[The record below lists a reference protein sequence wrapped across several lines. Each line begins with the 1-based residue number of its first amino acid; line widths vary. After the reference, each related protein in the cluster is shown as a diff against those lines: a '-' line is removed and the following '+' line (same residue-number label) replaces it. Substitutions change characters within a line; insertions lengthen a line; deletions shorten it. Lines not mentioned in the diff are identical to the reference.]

1 MSPRPGSLGGPPSQM
16 PGQPQQQQP
25 PLGIGMGRG
34 ASSSGLTTP
43 GIPGVPS
50 SNPSLMQN
58 LTGPPFTQ
66 EENNEALLNS
76 YIYEHLLKSGFYQAA
91 RALLKEAPSL
101 RLSMDPRE
109 ESSPD
114 QNNEPN
120 PHVQQQRR
128 AAALKRSHSGI
139 DPHMNASPN
148 DKANGKSPASNTN
161 SPRIDH
167 NDLPAANVPLK
178 GHADTGFLRGW
189 WAVFWDIYAA
199 RSSMATPSPHANAYL
214 ESQVS
219 PLSLFLLTRSVTKVE
234 CLRCRANSIR
244 LCRRDS
250 K

>member
-1 MSPRPGSLGGPPSQM
+1 MIPYRDPSQPQPMPVAMSPRPGSLGGPPNQM
-16 PGQPQQQQP
+16 LGQPQQPMPQQQQP
-25 PLGIGMGRG
+25 PPGIGMGRG

-50 SNPSLMQN
+50 NNPMSIQN
-58 LTGPPFTQ
+58 VPGPPFTQ

-101 RLSMDPRE
+101 RLTSDPRE

-114 QNNEPN
+114 QNNEAN
-120 PHVQQQRR
+120 PHMQQRR

-139 DPHMNASPN
+139 DPHSNSSPN

-161 SPRIDH
+161 SPRLDH
-167 NDLPAANVPLK
+167 SDLPAANVPLK

-189 WAVFWDIYAA
+189 WAVFWEIFAA
-199 RSSMATPSPHANAYL
+199 RSSMGTHSPHANAYL
-214 ESQVS
+214 ESQ
-219 PLSLFLLTRSVTKVE
+219 
-234 CLRCRANSIR
+234 ASI
-244 LCRRDS
+244 LVDFSDS
-250 K
+250 